1 MKLAQSL
8 AEKLARPEIRAL
20 APFDIADTGPDP
32 DAILLDS
39 NESPFAPMGTQLPI
53 NRYPESQPAALRA
66 RMAALYGVATENLWV
81 SRGADDAIELLIRTF
96 CNPGEDAIA
105 ISSPTFTAYERFAA
119 VQGARVID
127 VALGDDFEW
136 RGDALADAVKADGR
150 VKLVFVCSPANPT
163 GNVVPPADIMAL
175 ADQLPDT
182 IVVADEAYIEFAA
195 VESLAEEAIK
205 RENLVVLRT
214 LSKAFGLA
222 GARIGCLIGHPD
234 TAEMTSRASPFYPLP
249 VLSIDA
255 AMAALSPSR
264 RSLHERRIAELLDER
279 ARLATALE
287 SADGIASVRVGGG
300 NFLFLEVDDPET
312 LAREM
317 RARAIRVRF
326 RPQAAPGGV
335 RLTVGTREE
344 NDAALAAFGI
354 SGGISG
360 ASPPSRRADIVR
372 ETKETRVALALD
384 LDREGPRRVATGN
397 AFFDHML
404 DQVAAHG
411 GFALD
416 LTCEGDL
423 EVDAHHTI
431 EDCSIALGEALR
443 EALGD
448 KRGIG
453 RYGFALPMDEAQAKV
468 LIDLSGRP
476 FAVWEGG
483 FEASH
488 IGDYPTEMTSHV
500 FRSLSDSMKAA
511 IHVSVAGDNDH
522 HKTEGAF
529 KAFGRALRQ
538 AIRLEG
544 DTLPSTKGM
553 L

>member
-1 MKLAQSL
+1 MSAQQSL
-8 AEKLARPEIRAL
+8 AARLARPEIRSL
-20 APFDIADTGPDP
+20 APFDMAETGPDP

-39 NESPFAPMGTQLPI
+39 NESPFLPMGTDVPV
-53 NRYPESQPAALRA
+53 NRYPESQPQALRA
-66 RMAALYGVATENLWV
+66 RMAALYGVEADNLWV
-81 SRGADDAIELLIRTF
+81 SRGADDAIELLIRTY
-96 CNPGEDAIA
+96 CNPGTDAIA

-119 VQGARVID
+119 VQGARVVD
-127 VALGDDFEW
+127 VPLDDTFDL
-136 RGDALADAVKADGR
+136 RGDALAEAALADGK

-163 GNVVPPADIMAL
+163 GNVVPPDDILAL
-175 ADQLPDT
+175 ADRLPDT

-195 VESLAEEAIK
+195 VESLAREAAI

-222 GARIGCLIGHPD
+222 GARIGALIGHID
-234 TAEMTSRASPFYPLP
+234 TVAMTSRASPFYPLP
-249 VLSIDA
+249 VPSIAA
-255 AMAALSPSR
+255 AMAALAPSR
-264 RSLHERRIAELLDER
+264 RSLHERRVAELLEER
-279 ARLATALE
+279 ARLAEALDGAE
-287 SADGIASVRVGGG
+287 GIASVRLGGG
-300 NFLFLEVDDPET
+300 NFLFLEVDDPAA

-317 RARAIRVRF
+317 CARAIRVRF

-344 NDAALAAFGI
+344 NDAALAAFGVV
-354 SGGISG
+354 SARS
-360 ASPPSRRADIVR
+360 PSRRAEIVR

-384 LDREGPRRVATGN
+384 LDAEAPRRVSTGN
-397 AFFDHML
+397 PFFDHML

-453 RYGFALPMDEAQAKV
+453 RYGFALPMDEAEAKV

-476 FAVWEGG
+476 YTVWEGE
-483 FEASH
+483 FDASH

-500 FRSLSDSMKAA
+500 FRSLADAMKAA
-511 IHVSVAGDNDH
+511 IHVSVAGENDH

-538 AIRLEG
+538 AIRAEG

>member
-1 MKLAQSL
+1 MSAQTSL

-20 APFDIADTGPDP
+20 APFDMAETGPDP

-39 NESPFAPMGTQLPI
+39 NESPFAPMGTDVPV
-53 NRYPESQPAALRA
+53 NRYPESQPVALRA
-66 RMAALYGVATENLWV
+66 RMAALYGVDSEHLWV

-96 CNPGEDAIA
+96 CKPGEDAIA

-127 VALGDDFEW
+127 VPLDGEFDW
-136 RGDALADAVKADGR
+136 RGEALVEAVEADGK

-163 GNVVPPADIMAL
+163 GNVVAPADILAL
-175 ADQLPDT
+175 AERLPDT
-182 IVVADEAYIEFAA
+182 IIVADEAYIEFAD
-195 VESLAEEAIK
+195 VESLAHEAAR

-222 GARIGCLIGHPD
+222 GARVGALLGHPD
-234 TAEMTSRASPFYPLP
+234 TVAMTSRASPFYPLP
-249 VLSIDA
+249 VPSIEA
-255 AMAALSPSR
+255 AMAALAPSR
-264 RSLHERRIAELLDER
+264 RSLHERRIAELLAER
-279 ARLATALE
+279 ARLAEALDG
-287 SADGIASVRVGGG
+287 ADGVKSVRVGGG
-300 NFLFLEVDDPET
+300 NFLFLEAGDPEG

-317 RARAIRVRF
+317 RARAIRIRF

-344 NDAALAAFGI
+344 NDAALAAFGV
-354 SGGISG
+354 SS
-360 ASPPSRRADIVR
+360 ARSPSRRAEVVR

-384 LDREGPRRVATGN
+384 LDAEGPRRVATGN
-397 AFFDHML
+397 PFFDHML

-411 GFALD
+411 GFALN
-416 LTCEGDL
+416 LTCQGDL

-476 FAVWEGG
+476 YAVWEGE
-483 FEASH
+483 FDASH

-511 IHVSVAGDNDH
+511 IHVEVAGDNDH

-538 AIRLEG
+538 AIRAEG
-544 DTLPSTKGM
+544 DVLPSTKGM

>member
-1 MKLAQSL
+1 MSARQSL

-20 APFDIADTGPDP
+20 APFDIAETGPDP

-39 NESPFAPMGTQLPI
+39 NESPFAPMGTDVPI
-53 NRYPESQPAALRA
+53 NRYPESQPQALRA
-66 RMAALYGVATENLWV
+66 RMAALYGVEHDNLWV
-81 SRGADDAIELLIRTF
+81 TRGADDAIELLVRTF

-119 VQGARVID
+119 VQGARVLD
-127 VALGDDFEW
+127 VPLDDGFDLRADVLAE
-136 RGDALADAVKADGR
+136 AILADGK
-150 VKLVFVCSPANPT
+150 VKLAFVCSPANPT
-163 GNVVPPADIMAL
+163 GNVVPPADILAL
-175 ADQLPDT
+175 AKRLPDT
-182 IVVADEAYIEFAA
+182 IVVADEAYVEFAG
-195 VESLAEEAIK
+195 VESLAGEAAG
-205 RENLVVLRT
+205 RGNLVVLRT

-222 GARIGCLIGHPD
+222 GARVGALVGHPD
-234 TAEMTSRASPFYPLP
+234 TVAMTSRASPFYPLP
-249 VLSIDA
+249 VPSIEA
-255 AMAALSPSR
+255 AMAALAPSR
-264 RSLHERRIAELLDER
+264 RSLHERRIAELHEER
-279 ARLATALE
+279 ARLAKALE
-287 SADGIASVRVGGG
+287 GADGIVSVRVGGG
-300 NFLFLEVDDPET
+300 NFLFLEVEDPAA

-344 NDAALAAFGI
+344 NDAALAAFGVRD
-354 SGGISG
+354 SG
-360 ASPPSRRADIVR
+360 ARTPSRRAEIVR

-384 LDREGPRRVATGN
+384 LDAEGPRRVATGN
-397 AFFDHML
+397 PFFDHML

-423 EVDAHHTI
+423 EVDAHHTV
-431 EDCSIALGEALR
+431 EDCAIALGEALR

-453 RYGFALPMDEAQAKV
+453 RYGFALPMDEAEAKV

-476 FAVWEGG
+476 YAVWEGE
-483 FEASH
+483 FAASH
-488 IGDYPTEMTSHV
+488 IGDYPTEMTAHV
-500 FRSLSDSMKAA
+500 FRSLADSMKAA
-511 IHVSVAGDNDH
+511 IHIAVAGENDH

-538 AIRLEG
+538 AIRAEG
-544 DTLPSTKGM
+544 DVLPSTKG
-553 L
+553 LL